1 MTRLA
6 DPVVSVITPAYN
18 ASQYIAE
25 AIDSVFAQTFQD
37 FEIVVTNDASPDTP
51 ALEAILAGYA
61 DPRLRYVKIDV
72 NKRVSGARN
81 ACIQAARGEF
91 VAFLDADDKWTP
103 KYLERM
109 VATMRSNPGLSV
121 LYSDIISFGPTRF
134 AGQTHM
140 SRRPSTRPV
149 TLEALLTEQATP
161 TMSSVM
167 ARRQDLLDVG
177 IFDEK
182 LLYAE
187 DFDLWC
193 RLAARG
199 KRFDFIEEPLSM
211 RRAGGAQTGNQVGCL
226 THIIKVFERNRNLP
240 GVTERHLR
248 IIDERVQEFG
258 AELDL
263 YLGKR
268 SLEEKNYDV
277 AREHFQ
283 RANAYFK
290 RPKLQFVLMLLGVAP
305 PLARALNDYKKKAQS
320 PA

>member
-1 MTRLA
+1 MA
-6 DPVVSVITPAYN
+6 EPVISIVTPAYN
-18 ASQYIAE
+18 ASKCIAE
-25 AIDSVFAQTFQD
+25 ALDSVFAQTFPD

-51 ALEAILAGYA
+51 ALEAVLAGYT

-81 ACIQAARGEF
+81 ACIRAARGEF
-91 VAFLDADDKWTP
+91 VAFLDADDKWKP
-103 KYLERM
+103 QYLERM
-109 VATMRSNPGLSV
+109 VAAMRADPGLSV

-149 TLEALLTEQATP
+149 TLEALMTERATP

-167 ARRQDLLDVG
+167 ARRADLLEVG
-177 IFDEK
+177 VFDEK
-182 LLYAE
+182 LFYAE

-211 RRAGGAQTGNQVGCL
+211 RRAGATQTSNQVGCL
-226 THIIKVFERNRNLP
+226 THIIQVFERNRSLP
-240 GVTERHLR
+240 GVTEQHLR
-248 IIDERVQEFG
+248 IIDDRIQKFR
-258 AELDL
+258 ADLDL

-268 SLEEKNYDV
+268 RLEEKQY
-277 AREHFQ
+277 ATAKEHLKL
-283 RANAYFK
+283 ANAYFN
-290 RPKLQFVLMLLGVAP
+290 RPKLQFILMLLSVAP
-305 PLARALNDYKKKAQS
+305 PLVRALNNLRNKAQS

>member
-1 MTRLA
+1 MTRTA
-6 DPVVSVITPAYN
+6 EPAVSVITPAYK

-25 AIDSVFAQTFQD
+25 ALDSVFAQTLQD

-51 ALEAILAGYA
+51 TLEAVLARYT
-61 DPRLRYVKIDV
+61 DPRLRYVKIDI

-81 ACIQAARGEF
+81 ACIRAARGEF
-91 VAFLDADDKWTP
+91 VAFLDADDKWKP
-103 KYLERM
+103 QYLERM

-121 LYSDIISFGPTRF
+121 LYSDIISFGPTQF
-134 AGQTHM
+134 AGRTHM

-149 TLEALLTEQATP
+149 TLEALITEQATP

-193 RLAARG
+193 RLASQG

-226 THIIKVFERNRNLP
+226 THIIQVFERNRSLP
-240 GVTERHLR
+240 GINERHLR
-248 IIDERVQEFG
+248 IIDERIQQFR

-268 SLEEKNYDV
+268 SLEEKKYDI
-277 AREHFQ
+277 AKEHLQ

-305 PLARALNDYKKKAQS
+305 PLARALNDFRKKAQS